1 MGFTLAEICGQNML
15 VLPRIFRFSAI
26 DLFMV
31 FSTFDMDKLGKIRR
45 HHWKSVLKLIKLL
58 SLKLICWKLMKKQL
72 LKVLKI
78 YRLLYGGG
86 TNLHP
91 AIQTSVNFRNFVELY
106 LCSLKMLSLS
116 NLAIIWSNCWIP
128 RHSVPPLFS
137 LVGVLWRT
145 KHNTID
151 AILIQW
157 HANKWQGILQLSQ

>member
-1 MGFTLAEICGQNML
+1 MLLTWKHKTKQQQQQVGFYSSRICGQNML
-15 VLPRIFRFSAI
+15 VLPRIFRFSGI

-116 NLAIIWSNCWIP
+116 NLAIIWATAEYPATLYHHCFRWSAFFEERSI
-128 RHSVPPLFS
+128 
-137 LVGVLWRT
+137 T
-145 KHNTID
+145 
-151 AILIQW
+151 Q
-157 HANKWQGILQLSQ
+157 